1 MSYEKKVSGIVSR
14 RQMLR
19 LIGLSAG
26 ATALA
31 ACAAPAPP
39 AAAPA
44 EPAAPAPA
52 SGESAAPTTAPAE
65 AGAQKVIWWDI
76 QTTEPNKPIFDTIV
90 ANFNKLDAKVQVEKQ
105 TIQNDPFKTKLAAA
119 MQAGTPPDLFQSW
132 GGGVLKAYVDAGLM
146 QDIAESGKDFL
157 GTLSPASVGV
167 YSFDG
172 KTYAA
177 PWSQGMIGFWY
188 NKDLFAKAN
197 VEIPKTWTEYLTAVK
212 NIKDAGITPI
222 ALGNKDKWPGHFWWS
237 YLNIRIGG
245 KPAFDAAFNRTGS
258 FADAPF
264 VEAGAKLKKLI
275 DLQPF
280 PKGFEALDYDQH
292 AAIMGN
298 GEAAMELMGQWG
310 PGNQKD
316 KSKDKQGI
324 GDKLG
329 FFTFPGVEGGQGDAS
344 DVLGGCDGIA
354 VSKNAPS
361 GAIAFLKFFCNVE
374 NAKLIN
380 AGGGT
385 LSTVAGSG
393 DTIPDPLLKEVAERA
408 NAAKYFQVYYDQYL
422 PPATGEAVKD
432 TTQALFIAKMTP
444 EQVAQGVEAA
454 AATELKK

>member
-1 MSYEKKVSGIVSR
+1 MSFDKNKTVSR
-14 RQMLR
+14 RKMLR
-19 LIGLSAG
+19 IVGASAG
-26 ATALA
+26 AAALA
-31 ACAAPAPP
+31 ACVAPP

-44 EPAAPAPA
+44 APAAAPAAPTEAPA
-52 SGESAAPTTAPAE
+52 AAS
-65 AGAQKVIWWDI
+65 GAQKVIWWDI

-90 ANFNKLDAKVQVEKQ
+90 ADFNKANPNIQIDKQ

-132 GGGVLKAYVDAGLM
+132 GGGVLKAYVDADLM
-146 QDIAESGKDFL
+146 QDISDKIKDFA
-157 GTLSPASVGV
+157 GTLSSAAIGV

-172 KTYAA
+172 KTYAV

-188 NKDLFAKAN
+188 NKDLFAKAG
-197 VEIPKTWTEYLTAVK
+197 VEIPKTWTDFLAAVK
-212 NIKDAGITPI
+212 KIKDAGITPI

-245 KPAFDAAFNRTGS
+245 KAAFDAAFNRTGT
-258 FADAPF
+258 FADPTW
-264 VEAGAKLKKLI
+264 VEAGAKLKELV

-280 PKGFEALDYDQH
+280 PKGFETLDFDQH
-292 AAIMGN
+292 SAIMGN

-316 KSKDKQGI
+316 KSADKKGI

-329 FFTFPGVEGGQGDAS
+329 FFNFPGVEGGKGDPS

-361 GAIAFLKFFCNVE
+361 GAIDFLKFFVSVD
-374 NAKLIN
+374 NAKKLN

-393 DTIPDPLLKEVAERA
+393 DAIPDPLLKLVAEKA

-432 TTQALFIAKMTP
+432 TTQALFIGKMTP
-444 EQVAQGVEAA
+444 EEVAQGVEAA
-454 AATELKK
+454 AAGELKK

>member
-1 MSYEKKVSGIVSR
+1 M
-14 RQMLR
+14 
-19 LIGLSAG
+19 
-26 ATALA
+26 
-31 ACAAPAPP
+31 CCAPA
-39 AAAPA
+39 
-44 EPAAPAPA
+44 PAAPAAPA
-52 SGESAAPTTAPAE
+52 AGDAAAPTTAPAAAASVE
-65 AGAQKVIWWDI
+65 KIIWWDI
-76 QTTEPNKPIFDTIV
+76 QTTDPNKSIFDAIV
-90 ANFNKLDAKVQVEKQ
+90 ADFNKQDPKVQVEKQ

-146 QDIAESGKDFL
+146 QDIADTGKDFL
-157 GTLSPASVGV
+157 GTLSQAAVGV

-188 NKDLFAKAN
+188 NKDLFAKAA
-197 VEIPKTWTEYLTAVK
+197 VEIPKTWTEYLAVVK
-212 NIKDAGITPI
+212 KIKEAGITPI

-245 KPAFDAAFNRTGS
+245 KAAFDAAFNRTGT
-258 FADAPF
+258 FADAPW
-264 VEAGAKLKKLI
+264 VEAGNKLKELI

-280 PKGFEALDYDQH
+280 PKGFEALDFDQH
-292 AAIMGN
+292 SAIMGN

-316 KSKDKQGI
+316 KSKDKKGI

-329 FFTFPGVEGGQGDAS
+329 FFGFPGVEGGKGDPS
-344 DVLGGCDGIA
+344 DVLGGCDGLA
-354 VSKNAPS
+354 VSKSAPA
-361 GAIAFLKFFCNVE
+361 GTIAFLKFFSSVD
-374 NAKLIN
+374 NAKKIN

-393 DTIPDPLLKEVAERA
+393 DAIPDPLLKEVAERA

-432 TTQALFIAKMTP
+432 TTQALFIDKMTP
-444 EQVAQGVEAA
+444 EDVAKGVEAA